1 MKMNRER
8 LKNLF
13 IKEKDNSVRFIGEEL
28 IVNINKK
35 YENFGAFNIDDG
47 INTLAIFNMKIDNE
61 DYGYILP
68 AVIKMFPS
76 NIEEEKK
83 GKEEEYKLTFKKN
96 DIFIKSTVVVKRTDL
111 IFAIF
116 KMFVFF
122 GIRYDF
128 MTENN
133 ISRVFDNFGMTGF
146 NMSYTDSSISS
157 AIFSEL
163 YRNPKNIQEL
173 NRLVDNVEKGIA
185 IGLKNIS
192 LTASKL
198 TTKLAGSYLKEN
210 LTAAV
215 IQEHTQESEIEN
227 LLRR

>member
-1 MKMNRER
+1 MRLNREQ
-8 LKNLF
+8 LDKLF
-13 IKEKDNSVRFIGEEL
+13 TKDNDKVIFNGTSC
-28 IVNINKK
+28 IVTINKR
-35 YENFGAFNIDDG
+35 YETFGLFSVIESG
-47 INTLAIFNMKIDNE
+47 INTLAIFNMHIDGE

-68 AVIKMFPS
+68 AVVNMKPS
-76 NIEEEKK
+76 LIEEEKS
-83 GKEEEYKLTFKKN
+83 EEEVYKLTFNKG
-96 DIFIKSTVVVKRTDL
+96 DTFFETITVVKRTDL

-122 GIRYDF
+122 GIRYPF

-133 ISRVFDNFGMTGF
+133 VSRIFDNFNFTGF
-146 NMSYTDSSISS
+146 NMDYTDSAISS
-157 AIFSEL
+157 AMFSEL
-163 YRNPKNIQEL
+163 YRNPDNIQEL
-173 NRLVDNVEKGIA
+173 NRLSGNVKKGKA

-198 TTKLAGSYLKEN
+198 TTKLSGSYLKEN

-215 IQEHTQESEIEN
+215 IQTHTQESEIEN